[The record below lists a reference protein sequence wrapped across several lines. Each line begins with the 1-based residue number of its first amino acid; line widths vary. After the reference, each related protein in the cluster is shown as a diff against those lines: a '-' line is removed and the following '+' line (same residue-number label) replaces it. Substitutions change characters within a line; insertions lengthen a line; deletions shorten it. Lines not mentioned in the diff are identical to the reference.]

1 MPGLED
7 EYEQAAREAMRVS
20 LGVRGFVG
28 GETLVELG
36 HTDRRLMITKWR
48 DLRAWKEWHAS
59 EERAMQCSVFY
70 RYLPKTKPSAF
81 MSQATSP
88 AADTCQVS
96 EPA

>member
-1 MPGLED
+1 MIKIIIERRIMPGLED

-59 EERAMQCSVFY
+59 EERAMAMQ
-70 RYLPKTKPSAF
+70 RILPLLTEDE
-81 MSQATSP
+81 TIRIY
-88 AADTCQVS
+88 
-96 EPA
+96 EPVY

>member
-1 MPGLED
+1 MIKIIIERRIMPGLED

-28 GETLVELG
+28 GEPLVELG

-59 EERAMQCSVFY
+59 EERAIAMQ
-70 RYLPKTKPSAF
+70 RILPLLTEDE
-81 MSQATSP
+81 TIRIY
-88 AADTCQVS
+88 
-96 EPA
+96 EPGY